1 LQVTDIVTTATLVP
15 SNGLMTLETSS
26 FPPGLIKDYLSDR
39 PLGDLGATDLRRF
52 IREATD
58 RRGCVGSDIEIKQ
71 PVQVLAFAVAVAAA
85 AALSY
90 RGRESLAGSYRR
102 RESGIFEQAQFFE
115 MLFDSIATTYAGGD
129 VRVSLLVDQLAVGT
143 PVRMLP
149 PAREALLEIVQGL
162 TNHPMLSTI
171 HSPTERVTVEASARA
186 EVGRWT
192 AYAMS
197 PDHGVRGVVL
207 TGGAVVVLKAQL
219 VARRSALTIEAMGNV
234 EKVVHH
240 RFWRR

>member
-1 LQVTDIVTTATLVP
+1 MVP
-15 SNGLMTLETSS
+15 SNGLMTLETTS
-26 FPPGLIKDYLSDR
+26 FPRGLIKDYLSDR
-39 PLGDLGATDLRRF
+39 LLGDLGATDLRRF

-58 RRGCVGSDIEIKQ
+58 RRGCVGSDIEITQ

-115 MLFDSIATTYAGGD
+115 MLFDSITTKYTDGG
-129 VRVSLLVDQLAVGT
+129 VGVSLLVDQLAVGT

-149 PAREALLEIVQGL
+149 PAREALLEIVHGL
-162 TNHPMLSTI
+162 TNDPAVSTI
-171 HSPTERVTVEASARA
+171 RSPTERVTIEASARA

-207 TGGAVVVLKAQL
+207 TGGVVDVMKAQL
-219 VARRSALTIEAMGNV
+219 VSRKSALTIETMGNT
-234 EKVVHH
+234 EKLVHH
-240 RFWRR
+240 KFWRR

>member
-1 LQVTDIVTTATLVP
+1 VTDIVTTSTMVP
-15 SNGLMTLETSS
+15 SNGLMTLEITS
-26 FPPGLIKDYLSDR
+26 FPPGLIKEYLSDR
-39 PLGDLGATDLRRF
+39 LLGDLGATDLRRF

-58 RRGCVGSDIEIKQ
+58 RRGCVGSDIQIKE
-71 PVQVLAFAVAVAAA
+71 PVQMLAFAVAVAAA

-115 MLFDSIATTYAGGD
+115 MLFDSIAAKYTDGD
-129 VRVSLLVDQLAVGT
+129 VGVSLLVDQLAVGT

-149 PAREALLEIVQGL
+149 PAREALLEIVQAL
-162 TNHPMLSTI
+162 TNHPLLSTTDT
-171 HSPTERVTVEASARA
+171 PAERVPVEGPARA

-207 TGGAVVVLKAQL
+207 SGGAVVVMKAQL
-219 VARRSALTIEAMGNV
+219 VSRRSALTIEAMGSL
-234 EKVVHH
+234 EKVVYH